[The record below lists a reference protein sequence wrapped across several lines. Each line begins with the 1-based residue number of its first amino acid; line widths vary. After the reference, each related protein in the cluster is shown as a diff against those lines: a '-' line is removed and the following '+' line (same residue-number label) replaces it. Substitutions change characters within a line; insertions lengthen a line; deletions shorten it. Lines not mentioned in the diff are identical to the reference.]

1 MAKEQTQPVEFLVQA
16 KYRTITYP
24 AGAEVDVLPDDV
36 AGLIADGVIPADT
49 EAAESGD
56 KPLEKMTV
64 PELREHADFLEIDLG
79 DATKKS
85 QILAVILAAQH
96 PDEDEQP
103 GGTPNGGA
111 AGGNQ

>member
-24 AGAEVDVLPDDV
+24 AGARVDVLPDDV
-36 AGLIADGVIPADT
+36 PGLITDGVIAADT
-49 EAAESGD
+49 EVAESGD

-64 PELREHADFLEIDLG
+64 AELREHAEFLGIDLS
-79 DATKKS
+79 DAAKKS

-111 AGGNQ
+111 AGGDQ